1 MAPKHPFFNDG
12 PPYALAHQGGGDEET
27 ENSMSAFANA
37 AALGYRYLDIDLQVT
52 NDGVLVA
59 HHDDT
64 LERLTGLTGTVA
76 ERSWDELSA
85 ARLPND
91 EPLARFEDLLDAHPD
106 ARWNI
111 EVKSE
116 EATEPVVSM
125 VRARGIDRR
134 VCLNAFSDK
143 RMRKIRKAA
152 AGLNPAYSTPII
164 PTLWLKVTSYLPFL
178 PFRSSAQVTQA
189 PVKDRGIPVLDERY
203 VTRARDVGLLSI
215 VWTID
220 DAEEMRRL
228 LDIGVDGILTDA
240 PTTLKAVLQE
250 RGTWM

>member
-1 MAPKHPFFNDG
+1 MASNHPFFDHG
-12 PPYALAHQGGGDEET
+12 PPFALAHQGGGDEET
-27 ENSMSAFANA
+27 ENSMSSFANA
-37 AALGYRYLDIDLQVT
+37 AELGYRYLDIDLQVT

-64 LERLTGLTGTVA
+64 LDRLTDLTGTVA
-76 ERSWDELSA
+76 ERSWAELSE
-85 ARLPND
+85 ARLPNG
-91 EPLARFEDLLDAHPD
+91 EQLARFEDLLEAHPD

-125 VRARGIDRR
+125 VRSRGIDRR

-152 AGLNPAYSTPII
+152 AGLDPAYSTPII
-164 PTLWLKVTSYLPFL
+164 PTLWLKVTSYLSFL
-178 PFRSSAQVTQA
+178 PFRTSAQVTQA
-189 PVKDRGIPVLDERY
+189 PVKDRGIPVLDERF
-203 VTRARDVGLLSI
+203 VRRAHDVGLLTI

-220 DAEEMRRL
+220 EADEMRRL

-240 PTTLKAVLQE
+240 PTTLKSVLEE
-250 RGTWM
+250 RGTWT